1 MLAIRWALQLAL
13 LFGLASGA
21 IVLVDTCDRCV
32 CSDKCLFK
40 DAVTT
45 AKNYRE
51 RKSTY
56 CHVNCKS
63 KLLTAFPIN
72 MPRNVEVLDLSNNQF
87 QELPIGAFAQL
98 AALRHLD
105 LSNNFLKQASFST
118 VSAAYPR
125 GRGLFDHNERL
136 ETLILVNNRIA
147 SFAPSAAW
155 VAPFKRATRQKK
167 FTAAVAATPNLNPTV
182 AEAPAAASVC
192 TCANHGLETGQQV
205 TVAQWL
211 ADALP
216 SGMEV
221 GTRLFARALAGGN
234 TFTLHYASG
243 SPGAADGRLPLAF
256 ASAGTAA
263 ALVLPVPRAT
273 HFALRKRG
281 ITAVAQRTP
290 LSAVEFSATRRVVFT
305 SDPVTSILAATGHGV
320 TTSLEVTVEQDGAA
334 ALPRGLSAGSKFYV
348 KVINANTFT
357 LHSRA
362 GAGGAQDGGGMI
374 RLTSVASAVLVAPTN
389 TFSAVRRVQFA
400 ADIRHFKA
408 TAATDGTFTF
418 GWHGFQD
425 DREVYIGQY
434 GVTVLPTM
442 VRRDNGAVLTAGTTK
457 LYVCVVDYNR
467 FTLHTAAGGC
477 QAPQATKVDVTIVSA
492 GALVDV
498 LMDSLQSSAGAEHSF
513 RTGEL
518 LKIDGAQGAV
528 LPTGLQREQRL
539 YVNVLQQRV
548 EALSAAAG
556 NVLTATRVIPFEVTA
571 ANVAANVLLSYGHGL
586 RSGIAITVEARRAA
600 ALPAGLPAGPTTYYV
615 REIDANSFT
624 LHTDLA
630 GATSVLAAVNQVPVT
645 AAGSGGGRVTS
656 EHYLS
661 TNDRVVVSK
670 HGATALPAGLAA
682 TGHAVPF
689 DAATAGGVCT
699 AASHGLST
707 NDPVTI
713 EQDADKA
720 LPGNVVAGSGRVYYA
735 RVGVGGLAS
744 STFTLH
750 TSAGVGGSGDGG
762 NQLLITAAGAAVAQT
777 ASLYVRVVDRERF
790 TLHRGWGFAGA
801 GGDPV
806 KHTGGTEQVAISAAG
821 IVDLSKDTVGF
832 SLHSSSPP
840 TAANKVRVTD
850 VTLVAGASYATPLVV
865 AHGLFTNDP
874 VVLRTSAAAVA
885 PVGLA
890 AGTLYYA
897 RFISASTF
905 TLHTALFAAGSSA
918 VPPQV
923 AVASVADSQGRLF
936 AEGPGG
942 GLQSLTRLDLSRN
955 LQFGALPLEALQ
967 ALGGVAPHLTS
978 LRAYGM
984 EAQGALPSLHML
996 RAAQELDLGF
1006 QRMEGAVDRDI
1017 RVVAADASNIFTAVA
1032 PTGKAHSLAT
1042 NMPVTIVAVP
1052 ASATLPTGVAHG
1064 MVYYARVIDAI
1075 RFTLHR
1081 TAGAGGSGD
1090 AANNAAGSGQILISN
1105 AAAATGAMHVRHAG
1119 FATLAQLA
1127 SLSLFNNRLSGS
1139 LPDLTAAKATL
1150 RSLNLAQNDFSG
1162 TIPTGSAAAP
1172 FALKHLTAVTTLRLY
1187 SNKLSGALPTPTD
1200 LPYAGYNS
1208 CYLARNSFNCPVDT
1222 PVGGGAAY
1230 KCGLRLVA
1238 VLTADSGDPTPNL
1251 VTAVA
1256 ASGPVPHSLTT
1267 DDAVFISGT
1276 AGATLPTGLAKGQK
1290 LYARVATSS
1299 TFTLHTSAGVGG
1311 SGDGGNLV
1319 VLTNK
1324 ALATGTTYV
1333 HHIGVGGCIA

>member
-1 MLAIRWALQLAL
+1 MQGRWALQLAL

-87 QELPIGAFAQL
+87 QELPIDAFAQL

-155 VAPFKRATRQKK
+155 VTPFKRATRQQR
-167 FTAAVAATPNLNPTV
+167 FTAALAVAPST
-182 AEAPAAASVC
+182 ASVC

-216 SGMEV
+216 SGVEL
-221 GTRLFARALAGGN
+221 GTRLFAKALAGGN

-243 SPGAADGRLPLAF
+243 SPGAADGQLPLAF
-256 ASAGTAA
+256 ASAGAA

-305 SDPVTSILAATGHGV
+305 SSLTSILAAAGHGV
-320 TTSLEVTVEQDGAA
+320 TTSLEVTVEQDGVN
-334 ALPRGLSAGSKFYV
+334 ALPLGLSTGSKFYV
-348 KVINANTFT
+348 KVIDANTFT

-362 GAGGAQDGGGMI
+362 GAGGAQDGGGKI
-374 RLTSVASAVLVAPTN
+374 LLTSVSTAVLVAPTN

-425 DREVYIGQY
+425 DREVYISQY
-434 GVTVLPTM
+434 GATTLPTM
-442 VRRDNGAVLTAGTTK
+442 ERGDNGAALTAGTTK

-467 FTLHTAAGGC
+467 FTLHTATGDC
-477 QAPQATKVDVTIVSA
+477 QALAAKVVVKIVSA

-556 NVLTATRVIPFEVTA
+556 NVLTATRVVPFAVTA
-571 ANVAANVLLSYGHGL
+571 ASAAAGIAISYGHGL
-586 RSGIAITVEARRAA
+586 RSGIAITIEARRAA
-600 ALPAGLPAGPTTYYV
+600 ALPAGLPAGATTYYV

-630 GATSVLAAVNQVPVT
+630 GATAVLAAVNQVVVT

-661 TNDRVVVSK
+661 TNDRVVVSQ

-682 TGHAVPF
+682 TGHAVTF
-689 DAATAGGVCT
+689 EVTTANVATGVCT
-699 AASHGLST
+699 AASHGLT
-707 NDPVTI
+707 TGDALTI
-713 EQDADKA
+713 EQDAANA

-735 RVGVGGLAS
+735 RVLSA

-750 TSAGVGGSGDGG
+750 TGKAAAGTGV
-762 NQLLITAAGAAVAQT
+762 NQLLVTAAGKAVAQT
-777 ASLYVRVVDRERF
+777 ASLYVRVVDRARF

-806 KHTGGTEQVAISAAG
+806 KHTGGTEQVTISAAG

-890 AGTLYYA
+890 VGTLYYA

-905 TLHTALFAAGSSA
+905 TLHTALFAAGSSV

-923 AVASVADSQGRLF
+923 AVASVADAQGRLF

-942 GLQSLTRLDLSRN
+942 GLQSLTRLDISRN

-978 LRAYGM
+978 LRAFGM

-996 RAAQELDLGF
+996 RAVQELDLGF

-1052 ASATLPTGVAHG
+1052 ASATLPAGVAHG
-1064 MVYYARVIDAI
+1064 MVYYARVIDAV

-1090 AANNAAGSGQILISN
+1090 AANNALGSGQIIISN
-1105 AAAATGAMHVRHAG
+1105 AAAATGAMYVRHAG
-1119 FATLAQLA
+1119 FATLAQLT

-1150 RSLNLAQNDFSG
+1150 RSLNLAQNGFSG

-1172 FALKHLTAVTTLRLY
+1172 FALKHLTAVTTLRLH
-1187 SNKLSGALPTPTD
+1187 SNLLSGALPDD
-1200 LPYAGYNS
+1200 LPYAGYSS
-1208 CYLARNSFNCPVDT
+1208 CYFARNSFNCPVDT

-1311 SGDGGNLV
+1311 SGDGGNPV
-1319 VLTNK
+1319 VISNT
-1324 ALATGTTYV
+1324 ASATGTTYV
-1333 HHIGVGGCIA
+1333 YHIGVGGCIA